1 MNNIDLHEIL
11 WKLRIESLNPMQ
23 EETIQ
28 AYRKGDDLVLLSPTG
43 SGKTLAYLIP
53 LVQHLDSARG
63 GVQAVVLV
71 PSRELALQT
80 EQVFKSMG
88 TAYKVVSC
96 YGGRPAMDEHRTL
109 RSVQPQV
116 VVATPGRMNDHLS
129 KGNIPVENI
138 STLVIDEFDKCLEL
152 GFQEEMSQVISK
164 LPKLKRRFLLSATDA
179 PQIPN
184 FVSPNHFV
192 KLNYLSEDEQ
202 TVDRVSLYQVFS
214 PVKDKLETLERLI
227 RKSGATS
234 SLVFVN
240 YRESA
245 EQITRYLQKEH
256 FPCGMFHGGMEQD
269 LRERSLCKF
278 RNGSCPVLIST
289 DLAAR
294 GLDIADVQHIVHFHL
309 PVSEEVFVHRNGRTA
324 RWQSGGEVYIM
335 LGSDE
340 ELPVYIK
347 NDIPVFDLPVR
358 VLELPKLQ
366 WTTLYINKGRRDKVN
381 RVDIVGFLYKKG
393 LLGREDIGIIDVKE
407 RYSFVAIRQERVKP
421 LLALI
426 GGEKLKNMRV
436 IIEEAR

>member
-1 MNNIDLHEIL
+1 MEVSKIL
-11 WKLRIESLNPMQ
+11 ERLGVKALTLMQ
-23 EETIQ
+23 QKAMETY
-28 AYRKGDDLVLLSPTG
+28 AKEGDMVLLSPTG
-43 SGKTLAYLIP
+43 SGKTLAYLLP
-53 LVQHLDSARG
+53 LVLNLTQEE
-63 GVQAVVLV
+63 GVLALVIV
-71 PSRELALQT
+71 PSHELALQT
-80 EQVFKSMG
+80 DSVFKKMGTDFKSM
-88 TAYKVVSC
+88 TC
-96 YGGRPAMDEHRTL
+96 YGGRPVMDECRKL
-109 RSVQPQV
+109 KSVRPNV
-116 VVATPGRMNDHLS
+116 IIGTPGRINDHLYR
-129 KGNIPVENI
+129 GNVDGG
-138 STLVIDEFDKCLEL
+138 TVRVLVIDEFDKCLEL
-152 GFQEEMSQVISK
+152 GFRDEMNHVISK
-164 LPKLKRRFLLSATDA
+164 LPNIRKRVLLSATDA
-179 PQIPN
+179 PEIPD
-184 FVSPNHFV
+184 FVAVENVWCIDFLEQKEPVSGLKMYRV
-192 KLNYLSEDEQ
+192 QSSGLDKLNVLYRLLCLLGI
-202 TVDRVSLYQVFS
+202 DR
-214 PVKDKLETLERLI
+214 T
-227 RKSGATS
+227 
-234 SLVFVN
+234 LVFVN

>member
-1 MNNIDLHEIL
+1 MEVSKIL
-11 WKLRIESLNPMQ
+11 ERLGVKALTLMQ
-23 EETIQ
+23 QKAMETY
-28 AYRKGDDLVLLSPTG
+28 AKEGDMVLLSPTG
-43 SGKTLAYLIP
+43 SGKTLAYLLP
-53 LVQHLDSARG
+53 LVLNLTQEE
-63 GVQAVVLV
+63 GVLALVIV
-71 PSRELALQT
+71 PSHELALQT
-80 EQVFKSMG
+80 DSVFKKMGTDFKSM
-88 TAYKVVSC
+88 AC
-96 YGGRPAMDEHRTL
+96 YGGRPVMDECRKL
-109 RSVQPQV
+109 KSVRPNV
-116 VVATPGRMNDHLS
+116 IIGTPGRINDHLYR
-129 KGNIPVENI
+129 GNVDGG
-138 STLVIDEFDKCLEL
+138 TVRVLVIDEFDKCLEL
-152 GFQEEMSQVISK
+152 GFRDEMNRVISK
-164 LPKLKRRFLLSATDA
+164 LPNIRKRVLLSATDA
-179 PQIPN
+179 PEIPD
-184 FVSPNHFV
+184 FVAVENVWRIDFLEQEEPVSGLKMYRV
-192 KLNYLSEDEQ
+192 QSSGLDKLNVLYRLLCLLGI
-202 TVDRVSLYQVFS
+202 DR
-214 PVKDKLETLERLI
+214 T
-227 RKSGATS
+227 
-234 SLVFVN
+234 LVFVN

-335 LGSDE
+335 LDSDE

-358 VLELPKLQ
+358 VPELPKLQ